1 MLCGK
6 GDPHGPSTLCTFHK
20 PVRTLILQ
28 VCIPAAVTWVKR
40 NQTGVSTPQT
50 TSVFGMC
57 LHAKIIKLANILFFF
72 NLPSLNITSW
82 LIFLSSSVLTNGSY
96 TPSPPGPTTTS
107 LTLTLGCQKGTL
119 Q

>member
-1 MLCGK
+1 M
-6 GDPHGPSTLCTFHK
+6 DPALLCTFHE
-20 PVRTLILQ
+20 PMRTLILQ
-28 VCIPAAVTWVKR
+28 VCISAAVSWVKR
-40 NQTGVSTPQT
+40 NQAGVSTPQT

-72 NLPSLNITSW
+72 FNLPSLNSTSW
-82 LIFLSSSVLTNGSY
+82 LMLLSSSVLTNGSY